1 MQLSINFDFLTVHD
15 AKLVQLAARAESYF
29 QDDPATTIIKLRQF
43 AELMA
48 KLVAA
53 RHATYEGE
61 RETFEAI
68 LRRLSFERIIPKP
81 IADVFHALRKAGNNA
96 VHEAAGDHSDALAA
110 LKFARQL
117 GVWFHRVRSRMS
129 SNAPQIGQLPK

>member
-1 MQLSINFDFLTVHD
+1 MRDSAIFGLLGLGMQLSINFDFLTVHD
-15 AKLVQLAARAESYF
+15 AKLVELAARAEYYF

-53 RHATYEGE
+53 QHAAYEGE

-68 LRRLSFERIIPKP
+68 LRRLSFERIIPKA
-81 IADVFHALRKAGNNA
+81 IADVFHALRKAGEFTGREN
-96 VHEAAGDHSDALAA
+96 VLPIWLA
-110 LKFARQL
+110 Q
-117 GVWFHRVRSRMS
+117 S
-129 SNAPQIGQLPK
+129 SNTPLRICVA